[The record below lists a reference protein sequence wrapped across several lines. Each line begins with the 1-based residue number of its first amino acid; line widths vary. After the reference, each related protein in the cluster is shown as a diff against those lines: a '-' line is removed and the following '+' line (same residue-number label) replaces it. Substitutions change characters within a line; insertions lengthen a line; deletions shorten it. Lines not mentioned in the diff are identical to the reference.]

1 MQYLKRKKKKQ
12 KCPNAILTVK
22 FGGDNIHFSIK
33 FHFTINFI
41 SDVFPNIPKEK

>member
-22 FGGDNIHFSIK
+22 FDGDNIHFSIM